1 MEKTRRG
8 KTVDRRPKTRRLAVF
23 QLSISLQSLH
33 RQCAFLSFHLSKA
46 AQSERGEGKR
56 GWGGETD
63 LSIIN
68 RFSHFWLVLLGIIRV
83 RFHLP

>member
-1 MEKTRRG
+1 MVYMEKTRRG

-46 AQSERGEGKR
+46 SQREGERGREGGEGK
-56 GWGGETD
+56 
-63 LSIIN
+63 LI
-68 RFSHFWLVLLGIIRV
+68 
-83 RFHLP
+83 

>member
-1 MEKTRRG
+1 MVYMEKTRRG

-46 AQSERGEGKR
+46 AQSERGR
-56 GWGGETD
+56 GEE
-63 LSIIN
+63 
-68 RFSHFWLVLLGIIRV
+68 RV
-83 RFHLP
+83 GRGNSFEYY